1 MKGEKGMENIKV
13 TNAEREIPLRFRMN
27 EFAQIEEEVGN
38 LAEVK
43 ELVLNGKNRIRNI
56 VSIIRIMGNAGLR
69 HAGEADDLTDDWLM
83 ENMNPH
89 ELMAYQVAVLG
100 CMTKESESQ
109 AQHEKDEN
117 EERDLVLEEIQAK
130 KDPVNSPTGA

>member
-1 MKGEKGMENIKV
+1 MENIKV
-13 TNAEREIPLRFRMN
+13 TIAEREIPLRFRMN

-43 ELVLNGKNRIRNI
+43 ELVLNGKNRIRNT
-56 VSIIRIMGNAGLR
+56 VRIIRIMGNAGLR

-83 ENMNPH
+83 ENMDPH
-89 ELMAYQVAVLG
+89 ALLAYQVAVLG

-109 AQHEKDEN
+109 AQQEEDEN
-117 EERDLVLEEIQAK
+117 KERDLVLEEIQAK
-130 KDPVNSPTGA
+130 KVPVNSPTGA

>member
-1 MKGEKGMENIKV
+1 MENIKV
-13 TNAEREIPLRFRMN
+13 TIAEREIPLRFRMN

-43 ELVLNGKNRIRNI
+43 ELVLNGKNRIRNT

-69 HAGEADDLTDDWLM
+69 HAGEAEDLTDEWLM
-83 ENMNPH
+83 ENMDPH
-89 ELMAYQVAVLG
+89 ALLAYQVAVLG

-109 AQHEKDEN
+109 AQQEEDEN
-117 EERDLVLEEIQAK
+117 RERDLVLEEIQAK
-130 KDPVNSPTGA
+130 KVPVNSPTGA

>member
-1 MKGEKGMENIKV
+1 MTI
-13 TNAEREIPLRFRMN
+13 AEREIPLRFRMN

-69 HAGEADDLTDDWLM
+69 HAGEAADLTDDWLM

-89 ELMAYQVAVLG
+89 DLMAYQVAVLG

-130 KDPVNSPTGA
+130 KVPVNSPTGA

>member
-1 MKGEKGMENIKV
+1 MENIKV
-13 TNAEREIPLRFRMN
+13 TIAGREIPLRFRMN

-69 HAGEADDLTDDWLM
+69 HAGEAADLTDDWLM

-89 ELMAYQVAVLG
+89 DLMTYQVSVLG

-130 KDPVNSPTGA
+130 KVPVNSPTGA

>member
-1 MKGEKGMENIKV
+1 MENIKV
-13 TNAEREIPLRFRMN
+13 TIAEREIPLRFRMN

-56 VSIIRIMGNAGLR
+56 VKIIRIMGNAGLK
-69 HAGEADDLTDDWLM
+69 HAGETADLTDEWLM
-83 ENMNPH
+83 ENMDPYN
-89 ELMAYQVAVLG
+89 LLAYQVGVLG

-109 AQHEKDEN
+109 AQQEKDEN

>member
-1 MKGEKGMENIKV
+1 MENIKV
-13 TNAEREIPLRFRMN
+13 TIAEREIPLRFRMN

-43 ELVLNGKNRIRNI
+43 ELVLNGKNRIRNT

-69 HAGEADDLTDDWLM
+69 HAGEAEDLTDEWLM
-83 ENMNPH
+83 ENMDPH
-89 ELMAYQVAVLG
+89 ALLAYQVAVLG
-100 CMTKESESQ
+100 CMTKESESEASQ
-109 AQHEKDEN
+109 EEDEN
-117 EERDLVLEEIQAK
+117 RERDLVLEEIQAK

>member
-1 MKGEKGMENIKV
+1 MENIKL
-13 TNAEREIPLRFRMN
+13 TIAEREIPLRFRMN

-56 VSIIRIMGNAGLR
+56 VTMIRIMGNAGLK
-69 HAGEADDLTDDWLM
+69 HAGEAADLTDDWLM
-83 ENMNPH
+83 ENMDPH
-89 ELMAYQVAVLG
+89 SLLGYQMSVLG
-100 CMTKESESQ
+100 CMTKESESEAKQ
-109 AQHEKDEN
+109 EREEN